1 MNLKERNM
9 PVTGIPLAERV
20 RPERIEEIL
29 GQDHILGPGSAL
41 MRALKSG
48 HVFSVIFW
56 GPPGSG
62 KTTLAR
68 LIAKYTANPFRSFS
82 AVTSGLK
89 DLRDILA
96 EAEDTRKSS
105 GKPTILFV
113 DEIHRFNKAQQD
125 AFLPHVENGLIV
137 LVGATTQN
145 PSFEV
150 IPPLLSRARVMTLRP
165 LNKEDLKSILSNAIE
180 NKDSGMKEMDI
191 VIMPQALDFIIDISS
206 GDARVA
212 LNNLEAAVNYIRES
226 EKTPRVLDLAGVE
239 DALNRKSLPYD
250 KDGEEH
256 YNIIS
261 AFHKSLRGSDVNAS
275 VYWLYRMIEAG
286 EEPLFIA
293 RRMIRFASED
303 IGMADPGALR
313 VALAAFDAWQKVG
326 PPEAELALMEAAV
339 YLASAPKSN
348 ALYLAQKAVREEISR
363 SGPLPVPMHIR
374 NAPTGL
380 MKKLGYSRGYLYPH
394 NYPGAWV
401 EQEYLP
407 EGIKNRAFYAPTDRG
422 LEKEIGTRM
431 QKILKRGKNQFKGE
445 KMVKDLGIQD
455 APGSMDKDI

>member
-1 MNLKERNM
+1 MQ
-9 PVTGIPLAERV
+9 VTATPLAERV
-20 RPERIEEIL
+20 RPERIEDIL
-29 GQDHILGPGSAL
+29 GQDHLLGPRSAL
-41 MRALKSG
+41 IRALKSG
-48 HVFSVIFW
+48 HVFPVIFW

-68 LIAKYTANPFRSFS
+68 LMARYTENPFRSFS

-89 DLRDILA
+89 ELREILA
-96 EAEDTRKSS
+96 EAENSRQIS

-125 AFLPHVENGLIV
+125 AFLPHVENGLII

-150 IPPLLSRARVMTLRP
+150 IPPLLSRARVMILHP
-165 LNKEDLKSILSNAIE
+165 LKKEDIKTILLRAIE
-180 NKDSGMKEMDI
+180 NKDSGLKDPDMEI
-191 VIMPQALDFIIDISS
+191 LPQALDFIVDISA

-212 LNNLEAAVNYIRES
+212 LNNLEAAVNYVRAG
-226 EKTPRVLDLAGVE
+226 EKTPKVLDLGGVE
-239 DALNRKSLPYD
+239 EALNRKALPYD

-275 VYWLYRMIEAG
+275 VYWLYRMLEAG
-286 EEPLFIA
+286 EDPLFIA
-293 RRMIRFASED
+293 RRMIRFSSED
-303 IGMADPGALR
+303 IGMADPSALQ

-348 ALYLAQKAVREEISR
+348 ALYLAEKAVRE
-363 SGPLPVPMHIR
+363 
-374 NAPTGL
+374 
-380 MKKLGYSRGYLYPH
+380 
-394 NYPGAWV
+394 
-401 EQEYLP
+401 
-407 EGIKNRAFYAPTDRG
+407 
-422 LEKEIGTRM
+422 
-431 QKILKRGKNQFKGE
+431 
-445 KMVKDLGIQD
+445 
-455 APGSMDKDI
+455 

>member
-1 MNLKERNM
+1 MIDCMEKI
-9 PVTGIPLAERV
+9 TAPLAERI
-20 RPERIEEIL
+20 RPEKIEDIIGQEHLL
-29 GQDHILGPGSAL
+29 GAKSAL
-41 MRALKSG
+41 VRALKSG
-48 HVFSVIFW
+48 QVFSVIFW

-68 LIAKYTANPFRSFS
+68 LMAKYTDNPFRAFS
-82 AVTSGLK
+82 AVTSGVK
-89 DLRDILA
+89 ELRDILA
-96 EAEDTRKSS
+96 EAETARQATGKS
-105 GKPTILFV
+105 TILFV

-125 AFLPHVENGLIV
+125 AFLPHVENGLII

-150 IPPLLSRARVMTLRP
+150 IPPLLSRARVMVLHP
-165 LNKEDLKSILSNAIE
+165 LKKEDLRTILQRAL
-180 NKDSGMKEMDI
+180 KDERSGLKDPDEE
-191 VIMPQALDFIIDISS
+191 VLPEALDFIIEISA

-212 LNNLEAAVNYIRES
+212 LNNLEAAVNYVRES
-226 EKTPRVLDLAGVE
+226 GRTPVRLDLGSAE
-239 DALNRKSLPYD
+239 EALNRKALPYD

-261 AFHKSLRGSDVNAS
+261 AFHKSMRGSDVNAS
-275 VYWLYRMIEAG
+275 IYWLYRMLEAG
-286 EEPLFIA
+286 EDPLFVA

-303 IGMADPGALR
+303 IGLADPNALH
-313 VALAAFDAWQKVG
+313 VALAAFETWQKVG

-339 YLASAPKSN
+339 YLASSPKSN
-348 ALYLAQKAVREEISR
+348 ALYLAEKAVREEMKT

-401 EQEYLP
+401 DQEYFP
-407 EGIKNRAFYAPTDRG
+407 DEIRTRTYYTPTDRG
-422 LEKEIGTRM
+422 LEKEIGRRM
-431 QKILKRGKNQFKGE
+431 KGAKGRKKLKIE
-445 KMVKDLGIQD
+445 D
-455 APGSMDKDI
+455 